1 MLQSTQARSR
11 ALSERA
17 AADCKIA
24 RDALSFGHFLPTNL
38 RPARS
43 VIQCGNENHRVLHC
57 DSDRLGDVGI
67 AEIDL
72 LQFHCEGAEYLFIS
86 ELATLGLMDRL
97 G

>member
-1 MLQSTQARSR
+1 
-11 ALSERA
+11 
-17 AADCKIA
+17 
-24 RDALSFGHFLPTNL
+24 
-38 RPARS
+38 